1 MLTYA
6 DISPEAVQA
15 LTLHYES
22 IVSYLGWKSREVFT
36 AMGVPDRESVIKT
49 DYPKMAYRLGA
60 NI

>member
-1 MLTYA
+1 MSTCA
-6 DISPEAVQA
+6 DTSPEAVQA

-49 DYPKMAYRLGA
+49 DYLEMAYCLGA